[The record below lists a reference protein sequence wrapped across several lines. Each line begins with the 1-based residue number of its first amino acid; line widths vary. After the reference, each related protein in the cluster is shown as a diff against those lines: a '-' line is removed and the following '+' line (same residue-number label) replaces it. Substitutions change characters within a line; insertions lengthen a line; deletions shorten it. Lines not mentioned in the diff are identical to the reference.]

1 MSDAREPLIAVVDDE
16 AHLRKTLSQ
25 ALGREGY
32 AVEVYTDGAQAW
44 ASFEKSLPDLV
55 ILDILMPR
63 MDGLELCR
71 RIRSIS
77 RSLPVIFLTSRDEE
91 FDRVLGLELGG
102 DDYLCKP
109 FSLRELVARVRV
121 LFRRAGLSA
130 PHGGA
135 GAGAGKASAGAAGA
149 AADASPA
156 RLAAGALS
164 MDGERFTAEWKGAP
178 VRLTVT
184 EFRILSSLA
193 GSPGY
198 VRSRE
203 ELMRAAFPQDSYMSD
218 RSVDCHIKR
227 LRRKLVEVDAGFD
240 GIETIYGLGYRW
252 REDARE

>member
-1 MSDAREPLIAVVDDE
+1 MPDRQPLVAVVDDE

-25 ALGREGY
+25 ALVREGY
-32 AVEVYTDGAQAW
+32 AVEVFADGVEAW
-44 ASFEKSLPDLV
+44 KRFGESLPDLV

-71 RIRSIS
+71 RIRSAS
-77 RSLPVIFLTSRDEE
+77 RSVPVIFLTSRDEE

-121 LFRRAGLSA
+121 LFRRAGLAAPSPAPSA
-130 PHGGA
+130 RDPA
-135 GAGAGKASAGAAGA
+135 ADPLQAQRVAAG
-149 AADASPA
+149 S
-156 RLAAGALS
+156 LA
-164 MDGERFTAEWKGAP
+164 MDGERFTASWNGTP

-184 EFRILSSLA
+184 EFRMLAALA

-203 ELMRAAFPQDSYMSD
+203 ELLHAAFPQDSYMSD

-227 LRRKLVEVDAGFD
+227 LRKKLADTDPGFD

-252 REDARE
+252 REAGQA

>member
-1 MSDAREPLIAVVDDE
+1 MPDREPLIAVVDDE

-25 ALGREGY
+25 ALCREGY
-32 AVEVYTDGAQAW
+32 SVETYGDGAEAW
-44 ASFEKSLPDLV
+44 KRFQESLPDLV

-71 RIRSIS
+71 RIRSVS
-77 RSLPVIFLTSRDEE
+77 QTVPVIFLTSRDEE

-121 LFRRAGLSA
+121 LFRRAGL
-130 PHGGA
+130 
-135 GAGAGKASAGAAGA
+135 A
-149 AADASPA
+149 AADPSPA
-156 RLAAGALS
+156 STPHLASGSLA
-164 MDGERFTAEWKGAP
+164 MDGERFTAAWNGAP

-184 EFRILSSLA
+184 EFRILAALA

-227 LRRKLVEVDAGFD
+227 LRKKLVDADPLFD
-240 GIETIYGLGYRW
+240 RIETIYGLGYRW
-252 REDARE
+252 REDGQA

>member
-32 AVEVYTDGAQAW
+32 AVDVYTDGAQAW

-121 LFRRAGLSA
+121 LFRRAGLAA
-130 PHGGA
+130 PDSGKASVPPA
-135 GAGAGKASAGAAGA
+135 GAGADASAA
-149 AADASPA
+149 
-156 RLAAGALS
+156 LVAAGALS
-164 MDGERFTAEWKGAP
+164 MDGERFTAEWRGAP